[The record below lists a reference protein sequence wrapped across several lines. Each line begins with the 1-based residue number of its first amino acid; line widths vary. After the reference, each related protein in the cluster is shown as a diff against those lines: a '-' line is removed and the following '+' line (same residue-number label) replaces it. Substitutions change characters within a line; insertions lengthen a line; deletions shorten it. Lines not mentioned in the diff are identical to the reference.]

1 MNKRLDEIK
10 NNIFTEWDTNIRDKS
25 DEIIAELK
33 AVYEQTSDPECLWL
47 ISELLIHNAQG
58 GLQEAIA
65 YATEALPELGNSDA
79 LHESF
84 LVASGGYN
92 GDFKNRNH
100 RKLIEYYT
108 IFCKLYPDSYV
119 ARKILILNLLDDYR
133 LEEAEVEI
141 RAAMKN
147 FPDHG
152 DELAIYYGE
161 YCFRLGKQKKAKQI
175 WKTIA
180 TAADSDRLH
189 YELAEVYA
197 KFGLYKFA
205 ERHYKKS
212 FALETPP
219 RRIDALISLMH
230 IYEIR
235 GDYRSALRYNNK
247 IIEVFKKDYNITRG
261 LELQIF
267 LSNKTKYQ
275 SLIDG

>member
-1 MNKRLDEIK
+1 MQ
-10 NNIFTEWDTNIRDKS
+10 
-25 DEIIAELK
+25 
-33 AVYEQTSDPECLWL
+33 V
-47 ISELLIHNAQG
+47 IS
-58 GLQEAIA
+58 
-65 YATEALPELGNSDA
+65 
-79 LHESF
+79 
-84 LVASGGYN
+84 
-92 GDFKNRNH
+92 
-100 RKLIEYYT
+100 
-108 IFCKLYPDSYV
+108 DSYV
-119 ARKILILNLLDDYR
+119 AQDLILNR
-133 LEEAEVEI
+133 STITVSKGEVEI

-147 FPDHG
+147 FPDHATG
-152 DELAIYYGE
+152 SDLYGE

-247 IIEVFKKDYNITRG
+247 IIEVFARITTSPA
-261 LELQIF
+261 L
-267 LSNKTKYQ
+267 
-275 SLIDG
+275 

>member
-1 MNKRLDEIK
+1 M
-10 NNIFTEWDTNIRDKS
+10 
-25 DEIIAELK
+25 
-33 AVYEQTSDPECLWL
+33 
-47 ISELLIHNAQG
+47 IHNAQG

-147 FPDHG
+147 FPITATNWRFITASIASG
-152 DELAIYYGE
+152 WANKKGE
-161 YCFRLGKQKKAKQI
+161 TDLE
-175 WKTIA
+175 
-180 TAADSDRLH
+180 DDR
-189 YELAEVYA
+189 
-197 KFGLYKFA
+197 
-205 ERHYKKS
+205 
-212 FALETPP
+212 
-219 RRIDALISLMH
+219 D
-230 IYEIR
+230 R
-235 GDYRSALRYNNK
+235 GR
-247 IIEVFKKDYNITRG
+247 
-261 LELQIF
+261 
-267 LSNKTKYQ
+267 
-275 SLIDG
+275 